1 MKASRANRR
10 KELVSGKEHGRGKAQ
25 NPGALTAQQASDRV
39 HGVIPVVEALRAGR
53 RTIEHISIAEGSRH
67 ERLRELLELAKAAR
81 VPVRK
86 IPRVDLER
94 ALGSATHQGVVAKI
108 AAARYADADDLL
120 DAL

>member
-1 MKASRANRR
+1 MKTRR
-10 KELVSGKEHGRGKAQ
+10 GTGKRWERHDDDGAVKTSGPESSKHEA
-25 NPGALTAQQASDRV
+25 ADRV

-53 RTIEHISIAEGSRH
+53 RTIEHISIAEGARH